1 MVERL
6 FAGEEVT
13 HTGRN
18 YQLDRFRS
26 YPDPVQRPV
35 PIMIG
40 ASGRRMVTMAA
51 ERAAIISLIV
61 RSGQSVDRQRAF
73 EQQLQWIAD
82 AGGRERADLIVGV
95 RVFFGEVG
103 APGEPRRAVAERVAA
118 ASKMEVDDVLTSP
131 FGIAGD
137 PVAAR
142 DHLQEVSERYG
153 ISYFTMNEDLAWNA
167 GPVITSLADA

>member
-1 MVERL
+1 
-6 FAGEEVT
+6 
-13 HTGRN
+13 
-18 YQLDRFRS
+18 
-26 YPDPVQRPV
+26 
-35 PIMIG
+35 MIG

-51 ERAAIISLIV
+51 ERAAIVSLIV
-61 RSGQSVDRQRAF
+61 RSGQAVDRRRAF

-82 AGGRERADLIVGV
+82 AGGRARLPTCSSGCASSSARSGLPASRGG
-95 RVFFGEVG
+95 RSPSGS
-103 APGEPRRAVAERVAA
+103 PA
-118 ASKMEVDDVLTSP
+118 ASGMDVDDVLTSP

-167 GPVITSLADA
+167 GPVIAALADA